1 MLTNK
6 LRNIYKYIYF
16 YKKKRLNRNKQGKIF
31 VSHVKIAKQNYYE
44 NSDWAYIN
52 NQKRI
57 LAEVNPLLSY
67 KTESTKNI
75 CLFESRKIQKIEKEV
90 VNILYKWFVNMIRN
104 FGVSNNHN
112 FLTSTETSED
122 TAEKTTNIIIERV
135 NH

>member
-1 MLTNK
+1 M
-6 LRNIYKYIYF
+6 
-16 YKKKRLNRNKQGKIF
+16 
-31 VSHVKIAKQNYYE
+31 
-44 NSDWAYIN
+44 
-52 NQKRI
+52 
-57 LAEVNPLLSY
+57 AEVNPLLSY
-67 KTESTKNI
+67 KTESAKNI

-90 VNILYKWFVNMIRN
+90 ASILYKWFVNMIRN